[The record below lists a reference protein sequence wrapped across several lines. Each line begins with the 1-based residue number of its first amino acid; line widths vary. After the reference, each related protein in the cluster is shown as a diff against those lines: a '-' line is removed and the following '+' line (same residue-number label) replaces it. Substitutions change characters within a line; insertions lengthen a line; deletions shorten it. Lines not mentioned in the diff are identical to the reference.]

1 MVTMYVVE
9 VVYVC
14 VEVVEG
20 DVSVISLSVQQ
31 LGRNF
36 FEILS
41 NFVVH
46 MKWLSD
52 WKSVIT
58 R

>member
-1 MVTMYVVE
+1 M
-9 VVYVC
+9 C

-41 NFVVH
+41 NFVH